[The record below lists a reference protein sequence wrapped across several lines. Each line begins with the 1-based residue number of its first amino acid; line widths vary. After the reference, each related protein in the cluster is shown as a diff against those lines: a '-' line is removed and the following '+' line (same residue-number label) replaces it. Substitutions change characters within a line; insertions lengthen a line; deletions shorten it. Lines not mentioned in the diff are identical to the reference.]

1 MNKKWIKTDDDSV
14 QYRREAQ
21 ELETGQDRVFE
32 LYQVQAVEDITGE
45 CIWPSFEEW
54 EDITEISERDPEIY
68 AVAHDFVYLAEV
80 DKKFVLDCYGYDSM
94 EELTKQ
100 YGPDEADAILAECQF
115 ELDSG
120 CLENLMSRIP
130 RMTWNQAKE
139 IIEKIIGMDVDISQK
154 QAKNAEQEIQRC
166 HDTKLERA
174 FQMLYDAASAVNMLA
189 NDVDHEKYAA
199 VLDRC
204 AEITECFRNLSIA
217 EDGIISL

>member
-1 MNKKWIKTDDDSV
+1 MNKEWIKTDDDSV

-21 ELETGQDRVFE
+21 ELETGQSKVFE
-32 LYQVQAVEDITGE
+32 LYQIQAVEDVTKV
-45 CIWPSFEEW
+45 
-54 EDITEISERDPEIY
+54 SERDPKIY
-68 AVAHDFVYLAEV
+68 AVAHDFVYVAEV
-80 DKKFVLDCYGYDSM
+80 DTKFVLDCYGYDSM

-154 QAKNAEQEIQRC
+154 QAKNAEQDIQRC
-166 HDTKLERA
+166 
-174 FQMLYDAASAVNMLA
+174 
-189 NDVDHEKYAA
+189 
-199 VLDRC
+199 LD
-204 AEITECFRNLSIA
+204 SY
-217 EDGIISL
+217 

>member
-32 LYQVQAVEDITGE
+32 LYQVQAV
-45 CIWPSFEEW
+45 

-204 AEITECFRNLSIA
+204 AEITECFRNLDIA

>member
-14 QYRREAQ
+14 QYRREAK
-21 ELETGQDRVFE
+21 ELETGQGKVFE
-32 LYQVQAVEDITGE
+32 LYQIQAVEDITK
-45 CIWPSFEEW
+45 
-54 EDITEISERDPEIY
+54 ISERDPEIY

-80 DKKFVLDCYGYDSM
+80 DTKFVLDCYGYDSV

-139 IIEKIIGMDVDISQK
+139 TIEKMIGMDADIPQN
-154 QAKNAEQEIQRC
+154 QAKDTKPETQQC
-166 HDTKLERA
+166 HDMKLEHA

-204 AEITECFRNLSIA
+204 AEITECFRNLDIA

>member
-21 ELETGQDRVFE
+21 ELETGQSKVFE
-32 LYQVQAVEDITGE
+32 LYQIQAVEDVTKV
-45 CIWPSFEEW
+45 
-54 EDITEISERDPEIY
+54 SERDPKIY
-68 AVAHDFVYLAEV
+68 AVAHDFVYVAEV
-80 DKKFVLDCYGYDSM
+80 DTKFVLDCYGYDSM

-120 CLENLMSRIP
+120 CLENLMGRMP

-139 IIEKIIGMDVDISQK
+139 TIEKMIDMDADIPQN
-154 QAKNAEQEIQRC
+154 QAKDTKPETQQC
-166 HDTKLERA
+166 HDMKLEHA

-189 NDVDHEKYAA
+189 SDAEHEKYADI
-199 VLDRC
+199 LDCC